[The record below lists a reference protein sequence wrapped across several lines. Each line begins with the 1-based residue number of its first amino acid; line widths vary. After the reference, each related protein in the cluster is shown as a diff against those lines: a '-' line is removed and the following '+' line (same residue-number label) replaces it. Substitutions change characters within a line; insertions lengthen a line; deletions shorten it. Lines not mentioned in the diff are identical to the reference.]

1 MGARETMAGP
11 GWRVAVIM
19 ENESDWET
27 MRLSSEMLTHL
38 GIAHECRVLS
48 VHRALGAVE
57 TYVREAESRGV
68 RVFIAGAG
76 GAAHLPGILAS
87 MTAWPVLGV
96 PLQGRTFQG
105 MDALVSMVQMPQG
118 TPVGTLAIGQ
128 AGAANAALLAAA
140 MLALGD
146 PVLANRIR
154 EYRDTQTQAVLA
166 DSLDDES

>member
-1 MGARETMAGP
+1 MAGP

-76 GAAHLPGILAS
+76 GAAHLPGILTS